1 MALDPNEL
9 SRLAKAQ
16 LSPSE
21 LGNSIVYLL
30 TTQVAKG
37 STLEFPQVSITAPW
51 QARVAFI
58 DLDPLANFGHA
69 CRYVL
74 INPGTGETK
83 SVDARFPPFRS
94 GAEDRWQVVYK
105 APGVPDSALAAPKK
119 RES

>member
-1 MALDPNEL
+1 MALHPNEL

-21 LGNSIVYLL
+21 LDNCVIYLL
-30 TTQVAKG
+30 NSPVAGG
-37 STLEFPQVSITAPW
+37 STLEFPRASIAAPW
-51 QARVAFI
+51 DARLAFI

-94 GAEDRWQVVYK
+94 GADDRWQVVYK
-105 APGVPDSALAAPKK
+105 APGVPDSAAAAPKG